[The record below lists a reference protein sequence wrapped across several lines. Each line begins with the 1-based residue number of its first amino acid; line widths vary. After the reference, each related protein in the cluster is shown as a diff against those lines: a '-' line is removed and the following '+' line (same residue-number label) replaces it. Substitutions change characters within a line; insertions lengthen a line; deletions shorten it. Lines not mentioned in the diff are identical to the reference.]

1 MKRSAVFKALL
12 AADMKERK
20 SSRIELK
27 NVKLATGRELLYYLY
42 NGRMKE
48 RQEESDLLG
57 LIALADQYDMAELKT
72 LCAERLADRLTNHN
86 CLAVLSLAQLHNIPP
101 LKTAAMDYMS
111 LRMLAAWP
119 RKRPQVRIRENLS
132 SGHVQFIVFIT

>member
-1 MKRSAVFKALL
+1 
-12 AADMKERK
+12 MKERN
-20 SSRIELK
+20 SGRIVLK
-27 NVKLATGRELLYYLY
+27 NVNLATGRALLYYLY
-42 NGRMKE
+42 NGRM
-48 RQEESDLLG
+48 REEQRSDLLG
-57 LIALADQYDMAELKT
+57 LLALADQYDMAELKT
-72 LCAERLADRLTNHN
+72 LCAERLADRLTNDN

>member
-1 MKRSAVFKALL
+1 M
-12 AADMKERK
+12 AADMKERN
-20 SSRIELK
+20 SGRIVLK
-27 NVKLATGRELLYYLY
+27 NVNLATGRALLYYLY
-42 NGRMKE
+42 NGRM
-48 RQEESDLLG
+48 REEQRSDLLG
-57 LIALADQYDMAELKT
+57 LLALADQYDMAELKT
-72 LCAERLADRLTNHN
+72 LCAERLADRLTNDN